1 MKFAVVNNILTL
13 DGKPVAQRKTPNMG
27 GTLVKPSLLVMH
39 YTASQKAAGAIEWLC
54 NAAAKASAQLVIDI
68 DGTVTQLMPLN
79 RVAWHAG
86 VSKWKGKSGVNSF
99 SIGIEMANAGRLQQ
113 LANGKIADAYG
124 KPFPADKAAMRAH
137 KLEPGKVR
145 PWAVYPQAQQEV
157 AVGVAQ
163 AILAAYPSIKEIVGH
178 DDIAPDRK
186 RDPGPAW
193 PMDGFRS
200 MVQGRK

>member
-1 MKFAVVNNILTL
+1 
-13 DGKPVAQRKTPNMG
+13 
-27 GTLVKPSLLVMH
+27 
-39 YTASQKAAGAIEWLC
+39 
-54 NAAAKASAQLVIDI
+54 
-68 DGTVTQLMPLN
+68 
-79 RVAWHAG
+79 
-86 VSKWKGKSGVNSF
+86 
-99 SIGIEMANAGRLQQ
+99 
-113 LANGKIADAYG
+113 
-124 KPFPADKAAMRAH
+124 MRAH

-193 PMDGFRS
+193 PMEGFRS